1 MMISTR
7 GRYALRVLIDLAT
20 NGNNGYTPMK
30 EVAKRQ
36 NISLKYLERIMPML
50 KKANM
55 VEGVHG
61 KGGGY
66 KLTRP
71 VDEYVIGEI
80 LRLTEGSL
88 APVNCLADK
97 GNPCPEKNKC
107 HTVKMWSE
115 LENLINDFLDKK
127 TLRDLL

>member
-7 GRYALRVLIDLAT
+7 GRYALRVLVDVAT

-30 EVAKRQ
+30 EVAMRQ
-36 NISLKYLERIMPML
+36 NISLKYLERIMPLL

-66 KLTRP
+66 KLTRSI
-71 VDEYVIGEI
+71 DEYIIGDI

-97 GNPCPEKNKC
+97 YNPCPAKDKC